1 MKLRW
6 QGRYFSIPHFSI
18 SLNQPSKAPAPW
30 STPLNANRYS
40 GTLKLTRCYQND
52 PFAEVSKMRKRR
64 SASAATTRS
73 MRSKG
78 RRASVDQFW
87 LEFVGGL
94 GGISAEEMSEDCLNL
109 NVWTPLQK
117 DGNMLVLFLGF
128 VSLSVCL
135 SCSIARKS

>member
-1 MKLRW
+1 
-6 QGRYFSIPHFSI
+6 
-18 SLNQPSKAPAPW
+18 
-30 STPLNANRYS
+30 
-40 GTLKLTRCYQND
+40 
-52 PFAEVSKMRKRR
+52 MRKRR
-64 SASAATTRS
+64 AASAATTRS

-128 VSLSVCL
+128 VSLSVSL
-135 SCSIARKS
+135 SCSLARRSWVKGQVFLKVMHKKSWKKREMILEKYEVDCGATLSKNHPFGIQSS